1 MKMGNICSAL
11 RPQKKMLTPRDIY
24 DLADTVDTE
33 ILARDGAELDLVSL
47 RSPWISAFLRSPR
60 MVEERRELFLFVVL
74 CQALINTPPTER
86 DATGRLL
93 ELARTRF
100 FSDSE
105 FWQCS
110 VAFADIHNDLDE
122 IFRLFYIEKANER
135 EGLVSQM
142 NGQTTSLRQKLIA
155 LRQDEVVR
163 SSLEPVYG
171 VFLKQRELHP
181 SSVLQQCLL
190 SIL

>member
-1 MKMGNICSAL
+1 MFSKH
-11 RPQKKMLTPRDIY
+11 
-24 DLADTVDTE
+24 
-33 ILARDGAELDLVSL
+33 
-47 RSPWISAFLRSPR
+47 FLPCLNPPHHPPS
-60 MVEERRELFLFVVL
+60 
-74 CQALINTPPTER
+74 TPPTER

-122 IFRLFYIEKANER
+122 IFRSPTCLLGTRVINIFRRLFYIEKANER

-155 LRQDEVVR
+155 LRQDEVFAPTPA
-163 SSLEPVYG
+163 PVPTP
-171 VFLKQRELHP
+171 VP
-181 SSVLQQCLL
+181 
-190 SIL
+190 